1 MKRLLPILIVC
12 LALLS
17 GCERPLVNT
26 RITDAGLVSLTP
38 NGLRTADAV
47 VRLDVSNPGPA
58 FTLSGIQGTIKL
70 SHEPFLHLSA
80 PDVTVDRKKDSTYIL
95 PLHGELDG
103 AATILQLLSPNSWN
117 PDEVTIDVAARLRW
131 GAASGKDLEFKD
143 IPLRNLIEQISHE

>member
-1 MKRLLPILIVC
+1 MRRLLPILFAC
-12 LALLS
+12 LILLA

-58 FTLSGIQGTIKL
+58 FTLSNIRGTVNLAAK
-70 SHEPFLHLSA
+70 PFLHLTA
-80 PDVTVDRKKDSTYIL
+80 PDLTAERKKDSTYVI

-103 AATILQLLSPNSWN
+103 AATLLQLLTPGSWN
-117 PDEVTIDVAARLRW
+117 PDEVTIDVSARLRW
-131 GAASGKDLEFKD
+131 GAGSGKDLEFKD
-143 IPLRNLIEQISHE
+143 IPLRNLIEQFRHE